1 MTIDER
7 LEFLLHSSESLNATC
22 KKLTAESNKHD
33 RRWERMRRAALAA
46 EGEPPSSTAPSRPL
60 KRPIEGHAAH
70 LE

>member
-7 LEFLLHSSESLNATC
+7 LEVLLHSGESLNATC

-46 EGEPPSSTAPSRPL
+46 EGEPVLIHRTVETAQAPDRGSRGSP
-60 KRPIEGHAAH
+60 
-70 LE
+70 